1 MNSVKQASREREKF
15 KNLLKRNTNIISL
28 NKDKN
33 KHKIIF
39 ENKNIIINDI
49 TKNYGTNINNIFPH
63 IKKLATINKLN
74 KDTFDNSR
82 YKYERINTE
91 TNKEKKLGSI
101 KKLNKLNS
109 ETKNNIKNNNN
120 MSNTK
125 SLKRKPSKNII
136 KSSYNQKITGSKEMK
151 KFNKN
156 SFIQNKTKRIGY
168 GGDSYEFNFTFNNY
182 NSTFTYND
190 LNGNIIKENN
200 KKTDKIVIEGLSNE
214 NILKKFKSINSPS
227 VRNNILGGLKN
238 ILNKNKNDDK
248 KITTVKQIQKI
259 DTKKR
264 FNRIDKNSYA
274 TKIQKVFRGYYY
286 RKNHKIKDKY
296 STINAN
302 SSFGIYKRKKIINS
316 RRSLNYNTNNTEN
329 NLTSSSLLKEKNR
342 INYNDTKKVENNNES
357 ENKIQE
363 IIIDKTKI
371 FNVLNPTS
379 KGNNIREIKINN
391 NYSIKSHLNKKLLLL
406 RCFSNW
412 KNMAMKYIIIQKLI
426 EYIRTKKITRNLNN
440 LDFNI
445 KYQSAKRG
453 NGNIIYGRG
462 RY

>member
-1 MNSVKQASREREKF
+1 
-15 KNLLKRNTNIISL
+15 
-28 NKDKN
+28 
-33 KHKIIF
+33 
-39 ENKNIIINDI
+39 
-49 TKNYGTNINNIFPH
+49 
-63 IKKLATINKLN
+63 
-74 KDTFDNSR
+74 
-82 YKYERINTE
+82 
-91 TNKEKKLGSI
+91 
-101 KKLNKLNS
+101 
-109 ETKNNIKNNNN
+109 
-120 MSNTK
+120 
-125 SLKRKPSKNII
+125 LKRKKSKKI
-136 KSSYNQKITGSKEMK
+136 KSSYNQKFTGNKEMK
-151 KFNKN
+151 KNNKN
-156 SFIQNKTKRIGY
+156 DFIQNKTKKIGY

-182 NSTFTYND
+182 NSNFTYND

-227 VRNNILGGLKN
+227 VRSNILGGLKN

-248 KITTVKQIQKI
+248 KITTLKQIQKI

-264 FNRIDKNSYA
+264 FNRIDKNSYV

-286 RKNHKIKDKY
+286 RKNHKINKDNY
-296 STINAN
+296 STINVN

-316 RRSLNYNTNNTEN
+316 RLSLNYNSNSNEN
-329 NLTSSSLLKEKNR
+329 NLTNSSFLKEKNR
-342 INYNDTKKVENNNES
+342 FNYYEIKKVENNNKG

-379 KGNNIREIKINN
+379 KRNKIREIKINN
-391 NYSIKSHLNKKLLLL
+391 YYSSKNHINKKLLLL
-406 RCFSNW
+406 RCLRNW
-412 KNMAMKYIIIQKLI
+412 KNIAMKYIIIQKLI

-445 KYQSAKRG
+445 KYQSAKRS
-453 NGNIIYGRG
+453 NENIIYGRG

>member
-1 MNSVKQASREREKF
+1 MK
-15 KNLLKRNTNIISL
+15 KN
-28 NKDKN
+28 
-33 KHKIIF
+33 
-39 ENKNIIINDI
+39 NKND
-49 TKNYGTNINNIFPH
+49 
-63 IKKLATINKLN
+63 
-74 KDTFDNSR
+74 
-82 YKYERINTE
+82 
-91 TNKEKKLGSI
+91 
-101 KKLNKLNS
+101 
-109 ETKNNIKNNNN
+109 
-120 MSNTK
+120 
-125 SLKRKPSKNII
+125 
-136 KSSYNQKITGSKEMK
+136 
-151 KFNKN
+151 
-156 SFIQNKTKRIGY
+156 FIQNKTKKIGY

-182 NSTFTYND
+182 NSNFTYND

-227 VRNNILGGLKN
+227 VRSNILGGLKN

-248 KITTVKQIQKI
+248 KITTLKQIQKI

-264 FNRIDKNSYA
+264 FNRIDKNSYV

-286 RKNHKIKDKY
+286 RKNHKINKDNY
-296 STINAN
+296 STINVN

-316 RRSLNYNTNNTEN
+316 RLSLNYNSNSNEN
-329 NLTSSSLLKEKNR
+329 NLTNSSFLKEKNR
-342 INYNDTKKVENNNES
+342 FNCYEIKKVENNNKG

-379 KGNNIREIKINN
+379 KRNKIREIKINN
-391 NYSIKSHLNKKLLLL
+391 YYSSKNHINKKLLLL
-406 RCFSNW
+406 KCLRNW
-412 KNMAMKYIIIQKLI
+412 KNIAMKYIIIQKLI

-445 KYQSAKRG
+445 KYQSAKRS
-453 NGNIIYGRG
+453 NENIIYGRG

>member
-1 MNSVKQASREREKF
+1 
-15 KNLLKRNTNIISL
+15 
-28 NKDKN
+28 
-33 KHKIIF
+33 
-39 ENKNIIINDI
+39 
-49 TKNYGTNINNIFPH
+49 
-63 IKKLATINKLN
+63 
-74 KDTFDNSR
+74 
-82 YKYERINTE
+82 
-91 TNKEKKLGSI
+91 
-101 KKLNKLNS
+101 
-109 ETKNNIKNNNN
+109 
-120 MSNTK
+120 
-125 SLKRKPSKNII
+125 LKRKKSKKI
-136 KSSYNQKITGSKEMK
+136 KSSYNQKFTGNKEMK
-151 KFNKN
+151 KNNKN
-156 SFIQNKTKRIGY
+156 DFIQNKTKKIGY

-182 NSTFTYND
+182 NSNFTYND

-227 VRNNILGGLKN
+227 VRSNILGGLKN

-248 KITTVKQIQKI
+248 KITTLKQIQKI

-264 FNRIDKNSYA
+264 FNRIDKNSYV

-286 RKNHKIKDKY
+286 RKNHKINKDNY
-296 STINAN
+296 STINVN

-316 RRSLNYNTNNTEN
+316 RLSLNYNSNSNEN
-329 NLTSSSLLKEKNR
+329 NLTNSSFLKEKNR
-342 INYNDTKKVENNNES
+342 FNYYEIKKVENNNKG

-379 KGNNIREIKINN
+379 KRNKIREIKINN
-391 NYSIKSHLNKKLLLL
+391 YYSSKNHINKKLLLL
-406 RCFSNW
+406 KCLRNW
-412 KNMAMKYIIIQKLI
+412 KNIAMKYIIIQKLI

-445 KYQSAKRG
+445 KYQSAKRS
-453 NGNIIYGRG
+453 NENIIYGRG